1 MIGQALGHYRIEEK
15 LGAGGM
21 GEVFRA
27 LDTTLNRDVAIKVLT
42 KTFAH
47 GPERLIRFER
57 EAQVLASLNHS
68 NIAAIYGFE
77 NVDGVPF
84 LVLEYVPGRNLAG
97 PLPVEEALSACRQ
110 IAEALEA
117 AHAKGVM
124 HRDLK
129 PSNVKVTPEGKVKV
143 LDFGLAKAFAP
154 EASEIDNSPTVSAG
168 PTRAGMILGTPAYMS
183 PEQARGRTLDR
194 RTDIWSFGCVLY
206 EALAGRQAFGGD
218 GSSDAMAAVL
228 RGDPDWKALP
238 AGTPPNIRRL
248 LRRCLEKDPE
258 RRLHDIA
265 DARIEIDDAES
276 PAQAALPAHRAPWLA
291 LAGVLVG
298 AVGIGVGL
306 WSWTRSAAPPQPV
319 KRLVINLPET
329 EPLALGR
336 FAPLSIGR
344 TSIALSPDGARL
356 VYVAVRRGV
365 PQLFVRQLDQFEA
378 KALPGT
384 EGAYAPFFSPDG
396 RSVGFFA
403 QDKLKKVSL
412 EAGEPVIL
420 CEARNGISGAWTTD
434 DTILFVDREG
444 GALNRLPVGGGAP
457 KALRSPGTVGSLDLL
472 PGGRAVL
479 TSFRGASFNPDSHAI
494 AVVSVET
501 GEATV
506 VQKGGTNPRY
516 IAGRLVFARGGSL
529 LAAPFDLGRLNVTGP
544 AATVVE
550 GVRTES
556 WGLAQFAVSGD
567 GTLVYVTGGPAWI
580 GKLVWVDRQGKA
592 TPLGVPA
599 QNYGAPRLS
608 PDGRRLAIPISG
620 AKDDVWI
627 YEFARGTFLRLT
639 VDGNNAAPAW
649 TPDGKR
655 VAFRSHQDGAVPVVV
670 WKPADGSGAEERLTT
685 SHSRPFGPD
694 SFSPDG
700 KTLAYMDGG
709 DIWLLPLEGDR
720 KPRPFL
726 QSRFGKYGAAFSPDG
741 RWIAHTSDESGRY
754 EVWVRPYPGPGATLQ
769 ISTDGGEEPVW
780 SRDGREIF
788 YRNGQKW
795 MVVAI
800 ETKPEFRAGTP
811 RLMFEGPYFNVPG
824 LSYDVA
830 PDGKRFLMI
839 QVGEEEPAPKQLQV
853 VVNWVEEL
861 KRRTG
866 GESSS
871 RGADA
876 APARSADRNRRPPA
890 GGVRADDQRRL
901 GPCQLLLFSR
911 RSESC
916 RRHRGSPNLPL
927 CACHLPGAL
936 GNHSRLE
943 GPAVK
948 YLGPPQGSLYGPG
961 RWNWDMALLKDIPL
975 RESLKLEFRADAL
988 DVFNHPQFG
997 QPAATIGTGRSRE

>member
-1 MIGQALGHYRIEEK
+1 MIGQTLGHYRIEEK

-27 LDTTLNRDVAIKVLT
+27 TDTKLNRVVAIKVLPAA
-42 KTFAH
+42 FARD
-47 GPERLIRFER
+47 PERLARFER
-57 EAQVLASLNHS
+57 EAQVLASLNHP

-129 PSNVKVTPEGKVKV
+129 PANVKVTPEGKVKV

-154 EASEIDNSPTVSAG
+154 EAPPSEVDNLPTISAG

-183 PEQARGRTLDR
+183 PEQARGRPLDR

-206 EALAGRQAFGGD
+206 EALAGRLAFGGD
-218 GSSDAMAAVL
+218 GSSD
-228 RGDPDWKALP
+228 WKALP
-238 AGTPPNIRRL
+238 AETPTNIRRL

-276 PAQAALPAHRAPWLA
+276 PAPAAQPARRAPWLA
-291 LAGVLVG
+291 LAGGLVG
-298 AVGIGVGL
+298 AAGIGVGL
-306 WSWTRSAAPPQPV
+306 WSWTRSAAPPQSV
-319 KRLVINLPET
+319 KRLVINLPES

-356 VYVAVRRGV
+356 VYVANRRGV
-365 PQLFVRQLDQFEA
+365 PQLYLRQLDQVQA

-420 CEARNGISGAWTTD
+420 CEARNGISGAWAAD

-444 GALNRLPVGGGAP
+444 NALNRLPPGGGAP
-457 KALRSPGTVGSLDLL
+457 KTLRSPGTVGSLDLL

-479 TSFRGASFNPDSHAI
+479 TSFRGASFNPDSHNL
-494 AVVSVET
+494 AVVSVES
-501 GEATV
+501 GEANV
-506 VQKGGTNPRY
+506 VQTGGTNPRY

-529 LAAPFDLGRLNVTGP
+529 LAAPFDLGQLKLTGP
-544 AATVVE
+544 AVTVVE
-550 GVRTES
+550 GMRTES

-627 YEFARGTFLRLT
+627 YESARGTFLRVT
-639 VDGNNAAPAW
+639 VDGNNAHPIW

-655 VAFRSHQDGAVPVVV
+655 LAFRSQQDGAVPAIV
-670 WKPADGSGAEERLTT
+670 WKAADGSGAEERLTA
-685 SHSRPFGPD
+685 SQSSLVPG

-700 KTLAYMDGG
+700 KTLAYSDGG
-709 DIWLLPLEGDR
+709 DIWVLPLEGDR

-726 QSRFGKYGAAFSPDG
+726 QSRFGKYGAEFSPDG
-741 RWIAHTSDESGRY
+741 RSMAHTSDESGRY
-754 EVWVRPYPGPGATLQ
+754 EVWVHPYPGPGGKWQ

-795 MVVAI
+795 MVAAI
-800 ETKPEFRAGTP
+800 ETKSEFRAGTP

-839 QVGEEEPAPKQLQV
+839 QVGEGEPAPKQLQV

-861 KRRTG
+861 KRKTG
-866 GESSS
+866 G
-871 RGADA
+871 G
-876 APARSADRNRRPPA
+876 
-890 GGVRADDQRRL
+890 
-901 GPCQLLLFSR
+901 
-911 RSESC
+911 
-916 RRHRGSPNLPL
+916 
-927 CACHLPGAL
+927 
-936 GNHSRLE
+936 
-943 GPAVK
+943 K
-948 YLGPPQGSLYGPG
+948 
-961 RWNWDMALLKDIPL
+961 
-975 RESLKLEFRADAL
+975 
-988 DVFNHPQFG
+988 
-997 QPAATIGTGRSRE
+997 

>member
-1 MIGQALGHYRIEEK
+1 MIGRTLGHYRIAEK
-15 LGAGGM
+15 LGEGGM
-21 GEVFRA
+21 GEVYRA
-27 LDTTLNRDVAIKVLT
+27 TDAKLNRDVAIKVLP
-42 KTFAH
+42 KTFARD
-47 GPERLIRFER
+47 PERLARFER

-84 LVLEYVPGRNLAG
+84 LVLEEVPGRNLAG

-110 IAEALEA
+110 IVQALEA

-129 PSNVKVTPEGKVKV
+129 PSNVKITPEGKVKV

-154 EASEIDNSPTVSAG
+154 EAPQSEVDKAPTISAG

-183 PEQARGRTLDR
+183 PEQARGRPLDR

-206 EALAGRQAFGGD
+206 ELLAGRQAFGGD
-218 GSSDAMAAVL
+218 GSPDAMAAVL
-228 RGDPDWKALP
+228 RADPDWKALP
-238 AGTPPNIRRL
+238 AETPPNIRRL

-265 DARIEIDDAES
+265 DARIEIDDAEP
-276 PAQAALPAHRAPWLA
+276 PAASALPARRAPWLA

-306 WSWTRSAAPPQPV
+306 WSWTRSAASPQPV

-356 VYVAVRRGV
+356 VYVANRRGI
-365 PQLFVRQLDQFEA
+365 PQLYLRQLDQFEA

-384 EGAYAPFFSPDG
+384 EGAYAPFFSLDG
-396 RSVGFFA
+396 RSVGFFTHY
-403 QDKLKKVSL
+403 KLKKASL
-412 EAGEPVIL
+412 EAGAPVIL
-420 CEARNGISGAWTTD
+420 CEARNGISGAWATD

-444 GALNRLPVGGGAP
+444 EALNRLPPGGGAP
-457 KALRSPGTVGSLDLL
+457 KTLRLPGRLGSLDLL

-479 TSFRGASFNPDSHAI
+479 TSLRGASFNPDSHNL
-494 AVVSVET
+494 AVVSVES
-501 GEATV
+501 GEANV
-506 VQKGGTNPRY
+506 VQKGGTSPRY

-529 LAAPFDLGRLNVTGP
+529 LAAPFDLGRLKVTGP
-544 AATVVE
+544 AVTVVE

-567 GTLVYVTGGPAWI
+567 GTLVYVTGDPAWI
-580 GKLVWVDRQGKA
+580 GKLVWVDRQGRA

-639 VDGNNAAPAW
+639 VDGNNNAPIW

-655 VAFRSHQDGAVPVVV
+655 VAFRSQQDGAVPAIV
-670 WKPADGSGAEERLTT
+670 WKPADGSGAEERLTA
-685 SHSRPFGPD
+685 GPSPLPG

-700 KTLAYMDGG
+700 KTLAYNEGG

-720 KPRPFL
+720 KPRPFF
-726 QSRFGKYGAAFSPDG
+726 QSRFTEGQPAFSPDG
-741 RWIAHTSDESGRY
+741 RWVAHTSDESGRY
-754 EVWVRPYPGPGATLQ
+754 EVWVRPYPGPGGKWQ

-795 MVVAI
+795 MVAAI
-800 ETKPEFRAGTP
+800 ETKSEFRAETP
-811 RLMFEGPYFNVPG
+811 RPMFEGPYFNVPG

-830 PDGKRFLMI
+830 SDGKRFLMI
-839 QVGEEEPAPKQLQV
+839 QVGEEEPAPKRLQV

-861 KRRTG
+861 RRKTG
-866 GESSS
+866 G
-871 RGADA
+871 G
-876 APARSADRNRRPPA
+876 
-890 GGVRADDQRRL
+890 
-901 GPCQLLLFSR
+901 
-911 RSESC
+911 
-916 RRHRGSPNLPL
+916 
-927 CACHLPGAL
+927 
-936 GNHSRLE
+936 
-943 GPAVK
+943 K
-948 YLGPPQGSLYGPG
+948 
-961 RWNWDMALLKDIPL
+961 
-975 RESLKLEFRADAL
+975 
-988 DVFNHPQFG
+988 
-997 QPAATIGTGRSRE
+997 